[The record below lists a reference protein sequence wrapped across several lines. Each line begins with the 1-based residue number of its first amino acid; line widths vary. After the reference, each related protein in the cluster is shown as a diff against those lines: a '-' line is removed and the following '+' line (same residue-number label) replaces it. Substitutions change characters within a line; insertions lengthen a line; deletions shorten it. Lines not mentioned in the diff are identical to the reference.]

1 MNLDNNKKNDST
13 LEELKNQ
20 MGEKKFNK
28 AKKVLEKWQKNKGNE
43 GNEGNTDK
51 VIENLTDH
59 VQGKSEDDLLSELLE
74 LSKKLSTGDNKKEFK
89 KKLKMLELFRN
100 VLNDKQKEKLDK
112 IIKML
117 KESN

>member
-1 MNLDNNKKNDST
+1 MNLDDKKKDST

-28 AKKVLEKWQKNKGNE
+28 AKKALAKWQKKK

-74 LSKKLSTGDNKKEFK
+74 LSKKLSSGENKKEFK

-100 VLNDKQKEKLDK
+100 VLNDQQKEKLDK